1 MSGMNQL
8 AQHMLPV
15 ERQALVW
22 VLMVLQVSQVPGAL
36 RMVMQALGQALA
48 PVLPVPARSALPALV
63 AARVVSWR
71 LLRLMCAS
79 MEPTFMH

>member
-8 AQHMLPV
+8 AQRTLPV

-22 VLMVLQVSQVPGAL
+22 VLMVLQVSQVPGA

-48 PVLPVPARSALPALV
+48 PVLPVPAHSAPPTLV
-63 AARVVSWR
+63 AAQVVSWW

-79 MEPTFMH
+79 MEPTVMR